1 MAHFY
6 IQILTFQPPPR
17 VEVTERPPVEDRRNI
32 GEFPYKR
39 GETPIFNFDD
49 GDEAFVQVIFKGPFR
64 LLQFCCDQCD
74 QIWRFFGLWATF
86 ESLWQQ
92 LICPNLPSF
101 LSNFCKG
108 VKIYHFSS

>member
-64 LLQFCCDQCD
+64 LLQFCCDQ
-74 QIWRFFGLWATF
+74 
-86 ESLWQQ
+86 Q
-92 LICPNLPSF
+92 LAQCVAINWKKIHF
-101 LSNFCKG
+101 WNKG
-108 VKIYHFSS
+108 SSPL